1 MTGTVYLT
9 FTALPSL
16 RPGVKSGSMR
26 ITLKA
31 SLLRLGSADLTI
43 FAFVTMPSL
52 VTTKETNTRP
62 LIPFLS
68 AIDGYQRILLKK
80 LNKAS

>member
-1 MTGTVYLT
+1 
-9 FTALPSL
+9 
-16 RPGVKSGSMR
+16 
-26 ITLKA
+26 
-31 SLLRLGSADLTI
+31 
-43 FAFVTMPSL
+43 MPSL